1 MATKQWFRPFP
12 IGQKTLLE
20 ETRNAKRLNSELA
33 KKIKEISLTN
43 VIFIDPLEILDRS
56 CGRDI
61 KSYLEC
67 FRDSDHM
74 SDKSAKELLLFIM
87 KNHYYQI

>member
-1 MATKQWFRPFP
+1 MITKQWFRPFP
-12 IGQKTLLE
+12 IGQETLLE
-20 ETRNAKRLNSELA
+20 EASNA
-33 KKIKEISLTN
+33 KKINRSLTKKLKEFSLTN

-61 KSYLEC
+61 NTYLDC

-74 SDKSAKELLLFIM
+74 SDKSSRKILDFLLRSYLRP
-87 KNHYYQI
+87 

>member
-1 MATKQWFRPFP
+1 MIIKQWFRPFP
-12 IGQKTLLE
+12 IGQETLLE

-43 VIFIDPLEILDRS
+43 VIFIDPLEILDSS

-61 KSYLEC
+61 NSYLEC

-74 SDKSAKELLLFIM
+74 SDKSSTKIIDFLLRSYLRP
-87 KNHYYQI
+87 